1 MADTPAPLRLR
12 AGWRW
17 AGYRPI
23 IDAVERV
30 LQVEGQTFATAIN
43 CIDGRAQDPVAEWMR
58 GRFGVRYVDTIT
70 EAGADG
76 ILANGMDAAL
86 EPVKSKV
93 MVSTGAHNSQ
103 VVAVVG
109 HFGCAGNPVAPE
121 DHLEDI
127 RKGVAVVASWGLPVD
142 VIGLWVNDQWQVE
155 VVCET
160 GRNASGLRDASSAAP
175 AD

>member
-1 MADTPAPLRLR
+1 ME
-12 AGWRW
+12 
-17 AGYRPI
+17 GYS
-23 IDAVERV
+23 
-30 LQVEGQTFATAIN
+30 FATAIN

-58 GRFGVRYVDTIT
+58 VRFGVHYVDTVT

-76 ILANGMDAAL
+76 VLAHGLDAAL

-93 MVSTGAHNSQ
+93 MVSTGVHKSQ

-109 HFGCAGNPVAPE
+109 HYGCAGNPVSLE

-127 RKGVAVVASWGLPVD
+127 RKGADVVASWGLPVD

-155 VVCET
+155 VVCES
-160 GRNASGLRDASSAAP
+160 NQSASDLQDASPKASAG
-175 AD
+175 

>member
-1 MADTPAPLRLR
+1 M
-12 AGWRW
+12 
-17 AGYRPI
+17 
-23 IDAVERV
+23 ERV
-30 LQVEGQTFATAIN
+30 LQVEGQTFVTAIN

-58 GRFGVRYVDTIT
+58 DRFGVRYVDTIT

-76 ILANGMDAAL
+76 ILANGREAAL

-93 MVSTGAHNSQ
+93 MVSTGAHKSQ

-109 HFGCAGNPVAPE
+109 HYGCAGNPVAPE

-127 RKGVAVVASWGLPVD
+127 RKGVDVVASWGLPVD
-142 VIGLWVNDQWQVE
+142 VIGLWVNDRWQVE

-160 GRNASGLRDASSAAP
+160 ISNTSGLQDPSPAAP
-175 AD
+175 AN